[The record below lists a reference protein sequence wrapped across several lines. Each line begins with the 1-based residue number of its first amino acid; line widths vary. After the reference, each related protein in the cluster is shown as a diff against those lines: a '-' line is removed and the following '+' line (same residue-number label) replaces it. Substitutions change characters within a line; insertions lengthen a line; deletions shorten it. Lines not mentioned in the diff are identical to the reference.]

1 MNLLNKVVVCVSA
14 SDPSQK
20 LHVGEAV
27 SYLGEPSYYVKKDDG
42 TRGFHWAESIT
53 REATPEEQ
61 IEYWRN
67 LALEAERP
75 F

>member
-27 SYLGEPSYYVKKDDG
+27 SYLGEPSYYVKKDGD
-42 TRGFHWAESIT
+42 TCGFHWAESIT

-61 IEYWRN
+61 IKYWRAR
-67 LALEAERP
+67 ALEAERP

>member
-14 SDPSQK
+14 ANPNDK
-20 LHVGEAV
+20 IHVGEAV
-27 SYLGEPSYYVKKDDG
+27 SYLGEPSYYVKKDGD

-53 REATPEEQ
+53 REATLEEQ
-61 IEYWRN
+61 VEYWRKR
-67 LALEAERP
+67 AEDAERP